1 MPEQTLYHRLGG
13 RDAIASVVDVFY
25 DRVLAD
31 DRLAPFFEDV
41 DMTKQRAH
49 QTQFIAA
56 VTGGPGEYDG
66 GEMREVHEGM
76 GIDHEDYDAIEEHL
90 SAALAE
96 HDVSADERA
105 DVVETLESLRD
116 DIVEDKYGTRAS
128 GMV

>member
-1 MPEQTLYHRLGG
+1 MSEETLYHRLGG
-13 RDAIASVVDVFY
+13 RDAIASVVDAFY

-56 VTGGPGEYDG
+56 VAGGPVEYDG
-66 GEMREVHEGM
+66 EEMDEAHEGM
-76 GIDHEDYDAIEEHL
+76 GIDHEDYDAIEAHL
-90 SAALAE
+90 DAALAE

-105 DVVETLESLRD
+105 DVAAALESFRD
-116 DIVEDKYGTRAS
+116 DIVDDEYGTRANQTA
-128 GMV
+128 